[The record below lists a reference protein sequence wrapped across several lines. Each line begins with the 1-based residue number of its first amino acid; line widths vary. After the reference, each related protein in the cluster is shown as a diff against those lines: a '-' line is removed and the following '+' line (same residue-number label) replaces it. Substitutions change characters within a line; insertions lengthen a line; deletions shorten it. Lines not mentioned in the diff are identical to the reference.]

1 MLYVCVVITIN
12 ICCSG
17 RDGSHK
23 VTGQS
28 FIKWCPLKQ
37 FILHMLKKWLNQ
49 QPTLPASYVE
59 IYSQLS
65 LLQVGWSC
73 GNPLLHTPERNT
85 RQFDK
90 SQWMEYNAHVYRKTC
105 ITIISIY
112 THTTFLPPSTK
123 TIINNCQVKNVQVDA
138 WLWWSVCVQSSLDE
152 VG

>member
-1 MLYVCVVITIN
+1 MSTAQKQKLSIIGSMLYIGVVFTIN
-12 ICCSG
+12 ICCSSG
-17 RDGSHK
+17 DWSHK

-49 QPTLPASYVE
+49 QPTLPASYMA

-73 GNPLLHTPERNT
+73 GNLLVHTPEQNM

-90 SQWMEYNAHVYRKTC
+90 SQRNNGVQCGCIQKNVYNYN
-105 ITIISIY
+105 IY
-112 THTTFLPPSTK
+112 LYTYNIPPS
-123 TIINNCQVKNVQVDA
+123 
-138 WLWWSVCVQSSLDE
+138 
-152 VG
+152 